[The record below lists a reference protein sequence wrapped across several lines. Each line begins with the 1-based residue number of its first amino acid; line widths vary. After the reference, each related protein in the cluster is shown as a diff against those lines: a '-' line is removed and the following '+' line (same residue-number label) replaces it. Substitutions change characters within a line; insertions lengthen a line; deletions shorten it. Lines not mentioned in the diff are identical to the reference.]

1 MREVRLAASEM
12 GNTLCGQMVPNYIF
26 LNGNTSKTNAY
37 NTDYVSV
44 FAGIPQLAILT
55 KVDEVCPKVHRDNSN
70 IYKSKYL
77 KQKVSFH
84 WSFFKHCL
92 Y

>member
-1 MREVRLAASEM
+1 MKKMREVRLAASEM
-12 GNTLCGQMVPNYIF
+12 GNTQCGQMVPNYIF
-26 LNGNTSKTNAY
+26 LNGNASKTNAY

-55 KVDEVCPKVHRDNSN
+55 KADEACPHTQKDVKN

-77 KQKVSFH
+77 KQQVHFH
-84 WSFFKHCL
+84 
-92 Y
+92 